1 MNARILLVED
11 DPVSRDLIAALLAS
25 RGHAVDTAEDGFNA
39 LRLAQETPYDLV
51 FIDYHLPEMD
61 GYALAR
67 LIRSL
72 SEKAERALKMVAIT
86 ADRFGLAARRGAD
99 TIFDHMLAKPIEP
112 DALFAFVEKL
122 VGEIETTQ
130 GGALDEFFDGPTT
143 NDAQSAAHV
152 LWRVRGIGSLPR
164 AAIFPTPTAA
174 ERASLDYCFQVV
186 PPQSAECL
194 VLLRQD
200 GLADVERV
208 RADGAAYLQ
217 PLFTIDP
224 ALASVADINFQ
235 VGDGES
241 WTAAATALTAFAA
254 RRAEI
259 EPDTLISKDFD
270 TRLLAYMHVA
280 DRGLVLRRDGFG
292 RTSVPYTGGFAA
304 SAVIEAV
311 RRLAAK
317 GMVSARPGAAS
328 DDGQRELTVVIT
340 GKGRGVVARAQ
351 AVVLPAG

>member
-1 MNARILLVED
+1 MIARILLVED
-11 DPVSRDLIAALLAS
+11 DPVSRDLLAALLAS
-25 RGHAVDTAEDGFNA
+25 RGHTVDTAEDGFNA

-112 DALFAFVEKL
+112 DTLFAFVDKL
-122 VGEIETTQ
+122 VGEIETMA
-130 GGALDEFFDGPTT
+130 GGALDEFLGGPTT
-143 NDAQSAAHV
+143 NDAQSAAQV
-152 LWRVRGIGSLPR
+152 LWRVRGIGTLPR
-164 AAIFPTPTAA
+164 AAVFPTPTAT
-174 ERASLDYCFQVV
+174 ERTSLEYCFKIVA
-186 PPQSAECL
+186 PQAAECL

-200 GLADVERV
+200 GVVALEQI
-208 RADGAAYLQ
+208 RAEGASYLQ
-217 PLFTIDP
+217 PLLTIDS
-224 ALASVADINFQ
+224 ALAPMADVHFQ
-235 VGDGES
+235 VGDGDS
-241 WTAAATALTAFAA
+241 WSAAAAAFATFTA

-259 EPDTLISKDFD
+259 EPDALVSKDFD
-270 TRLLAYMHVA
+270 TRLLAYLHVA
-280 DRGLVLRRDGFG
+280 DRALVLRRDGFG
-292 RTSVPYTGGFAA
+292 RTSVPYTGGFSA
-304 SAVIEAV
+304 SAIIEAV

-317 GMVSARPGAAS
+317 GLVTARLGAPS
-328 DDGQRELTVVIT
+328 EDGQRELSVAVTA
-340 GKGRGVVARAQ
+340 KGTSCVARLQ